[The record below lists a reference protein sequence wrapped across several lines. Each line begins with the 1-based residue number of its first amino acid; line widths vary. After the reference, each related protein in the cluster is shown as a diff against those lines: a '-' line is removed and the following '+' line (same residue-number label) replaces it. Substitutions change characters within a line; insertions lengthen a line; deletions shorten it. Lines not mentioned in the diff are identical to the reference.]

1 MHLDEAAVARFV
13 QGLRS
18 SEDARE
24 IRKHLSGCADCRKKV
39 SEFGQIRD
47 VRAPPH
53 AHANGKDA
61 KDEATRGLPPA
72 RPPPLPGRD
81 KDDDAAT
88 AALPKDR
95 DRPKVTPMPSIT
107 GATEDDGRRTMP
119 IPNAEPA
126 PQLERGAMLGRYLV
140 LHQLGEGGMG
150 VVYSAYDPELD
161 RKVAVKLISA
171 GASEDLAGDGQ
182 QRLLREAQAMARVSH
197 PNVIAVYDVGTL
209 NNRVFVAM
217 ELVEGGTLK
226 DWIRAKKRGT
236 REILTTF
243 VDAGHGLAAAHAVGL
258 VHRDFKPENVLI
270 SKKDGRVQ
278 VTDFG
283 LARLAG
289 SAEEQQRLKGAA
301 LTSLPKRIE
310 RSGDERGRLLDAQI
324 TQHGLVMGTPQYMS
338 PEQHL
343 GKDPD
348 ARSDQFSF
356 CAALY
361 WALYGKR
368 PFDPVQLAA
377 AAVKLDEADDKTRA
391 ERSANPQVKASIG
404 KGVIAEP
411 PKEVKVPSDVK
422 KAILRGLSVDP
433 AQRYPS
439 MEELLKRLAPR
450 EKSAQ
455 RLWVAGVVGVVAIA
469 VPSAIYVF
477 TKSAVCSGAEDKMV
491 GVWDQARKDAI
502 QKQFSAT
509 NIPIAAEAYRLTAA
523 SLDEYSRSWITQ
535 RTDACIAT
543 RVRGDQTDKILEL
556 RQVCLERRLKELRGL
571 VDLLTQAD
579 KELVDRAYNSDFTG
593 ALSSLKSC
601 ADVELLTNQVSVPQD
616 PAVQAKIEAVRGKL
630 SDARARWAAGQFK
643 PALQISDG
651 AAASAREVGYNPVLS
666 EALYVQARLEDQLGQ
681 SAQAVKTLLQA
692 IRAGE
697 AGRQDE
703 SRAESMVQMVSTLHN
718 ARQYEQALQW
728 GDLAQGVLD
737 RLSGHEEAQADLA
750 HNTGRALTKLGQWSE
765 ALKYE
770 QKALGLFEKYAANS
784 YKRAKVL
791 DGIGNIYDSSDDPKI
806 RDPDKAIGAYLQA
819 TAIYEKTKGKR
830 HPLGMQTHLN
840 LVNAYLGR
848 NDFQNAQEHAE
859 LAYQVALTYYG
870 PESRRAR
877 DAMEALAPVYYG
889 LKKYPQALDTAQRA
903 CALNAKFENG
913 ETGEMR
919 YCMMTIGRS
928 LIALNRP
935 ADAIP
940 AMEKDVKWWEGEKG
954 VDPDDVGTARFL
966 LAQALR
972 DAKKDPERAV
982 ALATRA
988 REDFLSVKSTQKA
1001 QDVEKW
1007 LRVAPSLEKGGR
1019 KRGNTL
1025 GSRDY

>member
-1 MHLDEAAVARFV
+1 VMHLDEAAVARFV

-24 IRKHLSGCADCRKKV
+24 IRKHLTGCADCRKKV

-47 VRAPPH
+47 VRAPPPS
-53 AHANGKDA
+53 NG

-88 AALPKDR
+88 AALPKER
-95 DRPKVTPMPSIT
+95 DRGKATPVPHVT
-107 GATEDDGRRTMP
+107 GDATADDGRRTMP

-171 GASEDLAGDGQ
+171 GASEELAGDGQ
-182 QRLLREAQAMARVSH
+182 ARLLREAQAMARVSH

-226 DWIRAKKRGT
+226 DWIRAKKRST
-236 REILTTF
+236 KDILTAF
-243 VDAGHGLAAAHAVGL
+243 VDAGRGLSAAHAVGL

-289 SAEEQQRLKGAA
+289 SPEEQQRLRGAA

-377 AAVKLDEADDKTRA
+377 AAVKLDEAEDKTRA
-391 ERSANPQVKASIG
+391 ERSANPGVKASIG

-411 PKEVKVPSDVK
+411 PKEVKVPGEVK

-433 AQRYPS
+433 AQRFPS
-439 MEELLKRLAPR
+439 MEELLKRLAPA
-450 EKSAQ
+450 EKSTQ
-455 RLWVAGVVGVVAIA
+455 RLWLAAAAVVVAVA
-469 VPSAIYVF
+469 VPTGIWAF
-477 TKSAVCSGAEDKMV
+477 NPKVCAGIEERLA
-491 GVWDQARKDAI
+491 GIWDQARKDAI
-502 QKQFSAT
+502 QKQFAST
-509 NIPIAAEAYRLTAA
+509 GIPIAAEAYRLTAA
-523 SLDEYSRSWITQ
+523 SLDEYARSWVSQ
-535 RTDACIAT
+535 RTDACVAT
-543 RVRGDQTDKILEL
+543 RVRGDQTEKILEL
-556 RQVCLERRLKELRGL
+556 RTVCMERRLKELNAL
-571 VDLLTQAD
+571 AELLTQAD
-579 KELVDRAYNSDFTG
+579 KETVDKAYNSDFTG

-616 PAVQAKIEAVRGKL
+616 PAVQARIESVRGKL
-630 SDARARWAAGQFK
+630 SEARARWAAGQFK
-643 PALQISDG
+643 AALQIADG
-651 AAASAREVGYNPVLS
+651 AAATAKEVGYAPVLS
-666 EALYVQARLEDQLGQ
+666 EALYLQARLQDQVGQ
-681 SAQAVKTLLQA
+681 SGEAVKTLLQA

-703 SRAESMVQMVSTLHN
+703 ARAESMVQLVSTYGTL
-718 ARQYEQALQW
+718 RKYDEALAW
-728 GDLAQGVLD
+728 SDLAQGVLD
-737 RLSGHEEAQADLA
+737 RISGHEESQADLA
-750 HNTGRALTKLGQWSE
+750 HNTGRTLFRMGRYAD
-765 ALKYE
+765 AMRYE
-770 QKALGLFEKYAANS
+770 QRSLTLFQKYLPDN
-784 YKRAKVL
+784 YKLAKVL
-791 DGIGNIYDSSDDPKI
+791 DGIGNIYQGADDPKL
-806 RDPDKAIGAYLQA
+806 RDQDKAIAAYLQSI
-819 TAIYEKTKGKR
+819 AIYEKTKGKR
-830 HPLGMQTHLN
+830 HPLGLSPHGNITG
-840 LVNAYLGR
+840 VYIGR
-848 NDFQNAQEHAE
+848 NDYQSALEHAQLYYE
-859 LAYQVALTYYG
+859 VSLANYG
-870 PESRRAR
+870 AESRKVQLAL
-877 DAMEALAPVYYG
+877 EALAPVYYG
-889 LKKYPQALDTAQRA
+889 VKRYALALETAQRA
-903 CALNAKFENG
+903 CELNKKLENG
-913 ETGEMR
+913 ETPENR
-919 YCMMTIGRS
+919 YCAMTIGRS

-935 ADAIP
+935 AEAIP
-940 AMEKDVKWWEGEKG
+940 VLEKDVKWWEGEKG

-972 DAKKDPERAV
+972 EARKDPERAV

-988 REDFLSVKSTQKA
+988 REDFLSVKSTQK
-1001 QDVEKW
+1001 VEEVERW
-1007 LRVAPSLEKGGR
+1007 LRASPSQERGSR
-1019 KRGNTL
+1019 KRGNVL
-1025 GSRDY
+1025 GSREY

>member
-1 MHLDEAAVARFV
+1 VMHLDEAAVARFV

-47 VRAPPH
+47 VRSLPPAPS
-53 AHANGKDA
+53 NG

-72 RPPPLPGRD
+72 RPPALPSRERERD
-81 KDDDAAT
+81 KEDDAAT
-88 AALPKDR
+88 AALPKEGAR
-95 DRPKVTPMPSIT
+95 AKATPVPAVTD
-107 GATEDDGRRTMP
+107 ATADDGRRTMP

-171 GASEDLAGDGQ
+171 GASEELAGDGQ
-182 QRLLREAQAMARVSH
+182 ARLLREAQAMARVSH

-236 REILTTF
+236 KEILSTF
-243 VDAGHGLAAAHAVGL
+243 VDAGRGLAAAHAVGL

-270 SKKDGRVQ
+270 SKKEGRVQ

-289 SAEEQQRLKGAA
+289 SPEEQQQRLKGAA

-391 ERSANPQVKASIG
+391 ERSANPQAKASIG

-411 PKEVKVPSDVK
+411 PKEVKVPSEVK

-439 MEELLKRLAPR
+439 MEELLKRLAPS
-450 EKSAQ
+450 EKSTQ
-455 RLWVAGVVGVVAIA
+455 RIWVAAAVGLVAVA
-469 VPSAIYVF
+469 VPTAFLLS
-477 TKSAVCSGAEDKMV
+477 KSAVCSGAEDKLV

-502 QKQFSAT
+502 QKQFAAT

-523 SLDEYSRSWITQ
+523 SLDEYARSWISQ
-535 RTDACIAT
+535 STDACIAT
-543 RVRGDQTDKILEL
+543 RVRRDQTDKILEL

-571 VDLLTQAD
+571 VDLLAQAD
-579 KELVDRAYNSDFTG
+579 KETVDRAYNSDFTG

-643 PALQISDG
+643 PALQIADA

-666 EALYVQARLEDQLGQ
+666 EALYVQARLEDQL
-681 SAQAVKTLLQA
+681 SQAPQAIKTLLQA

-703 SRAESMVQMVSTLHN
+703 SRAESMVQLVSTLHN
-718 ARQYEQALQW
+718 ARQYDQALEW
-728 GDLAQGVLD
+728 SDLAQGVLD
-737 RLSGHEEAQADLA
+737 RLSGHEEMQADLA
-750 HNTGRALTKLGQWSE
+750 HNTGRAYTKLGQWSE
-765 ALKYE
+765 ALKWE
-770 QKALGLFEKYAANS
+770 QKALGLFEKYVPNS

-791 DGIGNIYDSSDDPKI
+791 DGIGTIYDQSSDPAI
-806 RDPDKAIGAYLQA
+806 RDADKSIAAFLQA

-840 LVNAYLGR
+840 LTSAYFNR
-848 NDFQNAQEHAE
+848 NDFQNAVEHAQI
-859 LAYQVALTYYG
+859 AYEIALTYYG
-870 PESRRAR
+870 PESRKAR
-877 DAMEALAPVYYG
+877 DALEALAPVYYLG
-889 LKKYPQALDTAQRA
+889 RKYPQALEAAQKA
-903 CALNAKFENG
+903 CDLSKKFENG

-919 YCMMTIGRS
+919 YCMLNIGRS
-928 LIALNRP
+928 LVALNRP
-935 ADAIP
+935 AEAIP

-954 VDPDDVGTARFL
+954 VDPEDVGTARFL

-972 DAKKDPERAV
+972 EARKDPERAI
-982 ALATRA
+982 ALANRA
-988 REDFLSVKSTQKA
+988 HDDFLSVKSTKKA
-1001 QDVEKW
+1001 EEVERW
-1007 LRVAPSLEKGGR
+1007 LRASPSPAGGR
-1019 KRGNTL
+1019 KRGNVL
-1025 GSRDY
+1025 GSR

>member
-1 MHLDEAAVARFV
+1 VMQLDEAAVARFV

-53 AHANGKDA
+53 TNGKD

-95 DRPKVTPMPSIT
+95 DRAKATPVPAVT
-107 GATEDDGRRTMP
+107 GATADDGRRTMP

-140 LHQLGEGGMG
+140 LHQLGEGWMG

-171 GASEDLAGDGQ
+171 GASEELAGDGQ
-182 QRLLREAQAMARVSH
+182 ARLLREAQAMARVSH

-226 DWIRAKKRGT
+226 DWIRAKKRST
-236 REILTTF
+236 KEILITF
-243 VDAGHGLAAAHAVGL
+243 VDAGRGLAAAHAVGL

-270 SKKDGRVQ
+270 SKNEGRAQ

-289 SAEEQQRLKGAA
+289 SADERGMKGAA

-310 RSGDERGRLLDAQI
+310 KSGDDRGRLLDAQI

-377 AAVKLDEADDKTRA
+377 AAVKLDEAEDKTRA
-391 ERSANPQVKASIG
+391 ERSANAAAKASIG

-411 PKEVKVPSDVK
+411 PKEVKVPSEVK

-450 EKSAQ
+450 EKSTQ
-455 RLWVAGVVGVVAIA
+455 RLWVAAVVGVVAIA
-469 VPSAIYVF
+469 VPSAIYLLN
-477 TKSAVCSGAEDKMV
+477 KSAVCSGAGDKLS
-491 GVWDQARKDAI
+491 GVWDQGRKDAI
-502 QKQFSAT
+502 QKQFIST
-509 NIPIAAEAYRLTAA
+509 NIPIAPEAYRLTAA
-523 SLDEYSRSWITQ
+523 SLDEYARSWVTQ

-543 RVRGDQTDKILEL
+543 RVRGDQTDQILEL
-556 RQVCLERRLKELRGL
+556 RTVCLDRRLKELNAL
-571 VDLLTQAD
+571 VDLLAQAD
-579 KELVDRAYNSDFTG
+579 KETVDKAYNSDFTG

-643 PALQISDG
+643 PALQVAN
-651 AAASAREVGYNPVLS
+651 AAAVAAREVGYAPVLA
-666 EALYVQARLEDQLGQ
+666 EALYVQARLEDQVGQ
-681 SAQAVKTLLQA
+681 SAEAVKTLLQA

-703 SRAESMVQMVSTLHN
+703 SRAESMVQLVGTLPN
-718 ARQYEQALQW
+718 LRKPDQALEW
-728 GDLAQGVLD
+728 SELAQGALD
-737 RLSGHEEAQADLA
+737 RISGHEEMQADLA
-750 HNTGRALTKLGQWSE
+750 HNTGRAYTRLGQWTE
-765 ALKYE
+765 GLKYE
-770 QKALGLFEKYAANS
+770 QKALGLLEKYLPNS
-784 YKRAKVL
+784 YKRAKFL
-791 DGIGNIYDSSDDPKI
+791 DGIGTIYATADDPKI
-806 RDPDKAIGAYLQA
+806 RDQDKAIAAYLQSIA
-819 TAIYEKTKGKR
+819 VYERTKGKR
-830 HPLGMQTHLN
+830 HPIGLTPHLN
-840 LVNAYLGR
+840 ITNLYLSR
-848 NDFQNAQEHAE
+848 KDYQSALEHMQLFYE
-859 LAYQVALTYYG
+859 VALENYG
-870 PESRRAR
+870 PESKRVR
-877 DAMEALAPVYYG
+877 DALEGLSGVYCS

-903 CALNAKFENG
+903 CELSKKFEGG

-919 YCMMTIGRS
+919 YCMMNAGRS
-928 LIALNRP
+928 LIGLSRP
-935 ADAIP
+935 AEAIP
-940 AMEKDVKWWEGEKG
+940 LLEKDVKWWESEKG
-954 VDPDDVGTARFL
+954 VDPDDVAAPLFY

-972 DAKKDPERAV
+972 DARKDPDRSV

-988 REDFLSVKSTQKA
+988 RELFLSVKSNEKA
-1001 QDVEKW
+1001 DEVEKW
-1007 LRVAPSLEKGGR
+1007 LRAGPPEKGGR
-1019 KRGNTL
+1019 KRGGAL
-1025 GSRDY
+1025 GSREY

>member
-1 MHLDEAAVARFV
+1 VMHLDEAAVARFV

-47 VRAPPH
+47 VRAPPPT
-53 AHANGKDA
+53 NG

-72 RPPPLPGRD
+72 RPPPIPSRDRD
-81 KDDDAAT
+81 KEDDAAT

-95 DRPKVTPMPSIT
+95 DRPKATPMPSIT

-182 QRLLREAQAMARVSH
+182 ARLLREAQAMARVSH

-243 VDAGHGLAAAHAVGL
+243 VDAGRGLAAAHAVGL

-270 SKKDGRVQ
+270 SKKEGRVQ

-289 SAEEQQRLKGAA
+289 SPEEQQRLKGAA

-391 ERSANPQVKASIG
+391 ERSANPQAKGSIG

-411 PKEVKVPSDVK
+411 PKEVKLPSEVK
-422 KAILRGLSVDP
+422 KAMLRGLSVDP
-433 AQRYPS
+433 AQRFPS

-450 EKSAQ
+450 EKSTQ
-455 RLWVAGVVGVVAIA
+455 RLWVAAAAVGVVAVA
-469 VPSAIYVF
+469 VPTGIFVSRS
-477 TKSAVCSGAEDKMV
+477 TVCSGAEDKMV
-491 GVWDQARKDAI
+491 GVWDQARKDVI
-502 QKQFSAT
+502 QKQFAAT

-523 SLDEYSRSWITQ
+523 SLDEYARSWVNQ
-535 RTDACIAT
+535 RTDACVAT

-556 RQVCLERRLKELRGL
+556 RTVCLDRRLKELRGL
-571 VDLLTQAD
+571 VELLTQAD
-579 KELVDRAYNSDFTG
+579 KDLVDRAYNSDFTG

-616 PAVQAKIEAVRGKL
+616 PAVQAKIEAVRGRL

-643 PALQISDG
+643 PAHQIADE
-651 AAASAREVGYNPVLS
+651 AAAAAKEVGYAPVLS

-681 SAQAVKTLLQA
+681 SAQAVKTLMQA
-692 IRAGE
+692 IRSGE

-703 SRAESMVQMVSTLHN
+703 SRAESMVQLVSTLHN
-718 ARQYEQALQW
+718 ARQYDQALEW
-728 GDLAQGVLD
+728 SDLAQGLLE
-737 RLSGHEEAQADLA
+737 RLSGHEEMQADLA
-750 HNTGRALTKLGQWSE
+750 HNTGRAYTKLGQWAE
-765 ALKYE
+765 ALRWE
-770 QKALGLFEKYAANS
+770 QKALGLFEKYVPTS

-791 DGIGNIYDSSDDPKI
+791 DGIGAIYDSADDPKI
-806 RDPDKAIGAYLQA
+806 RDQDKAIAAYLQSVD
-819 TAIYEKTKGKR
+819 IYDKTKGKR
-830 HPLGMQTHLN
+830 HPLAMQAHLN
-840 LVNAYLGR
+840 LTGAYFSR
-848 NDFQNAQEHAE
+848 NDFQNAVAHAQ
-859 LAYQVALTYYG
+859 LAYEVALTYYG

-877 DAMEALAPVYYG
+877 DALEALSPVYYMG
-889 LKKYPQALDTAQRA
+889 RKYPQALETAQRA
-903 CALNAKFENG
+903 CELAKKFENG
-913 ETGEMR
+913 ETPEMR
-919 YCMMTIGRS
+919 WCMLNVGRS
-928 LIALNRP
+928 LVALNRP
-935 ADAIP
+935 AEAIP

-1001 QDVEKW
+1001 QDVERW
-1007 LRVAPSLEKGGR
+1007 LRSGPPEKGGR
-1019 KRGNTL
+1019 RRGNVL
-1025 GSRDY
+1025 GSRDN